1 MCEDIFVSFVKIVH
15 IFMKSGMAVSPRPI
29 YPVLGMHIMHSC
41 TLQNSKKTFIN
52 IYQCRAPDAAAWKL
66 TFKISEA
73 A

>member
-1 MCEDIFVSFVKIVH
+1 
-15 IFMKSGMAVSPRPI
+15 MKSGMTVSPRPI

-52 IYQCRAPDAAAWKL
+52 IYLCRAPDAAAWKL